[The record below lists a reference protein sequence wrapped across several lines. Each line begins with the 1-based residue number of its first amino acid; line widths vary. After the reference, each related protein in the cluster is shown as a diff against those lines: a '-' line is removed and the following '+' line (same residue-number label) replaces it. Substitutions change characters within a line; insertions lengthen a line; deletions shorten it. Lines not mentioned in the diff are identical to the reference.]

1 MAHVQSACSK
11 NSFGLAFNHEGAW
24 NGPCP
29 EHTFMQ
35 KARLTPVQLRLWPGG
50 GGAAPAL
57 RLEVCGHA
65 GLAWAEQ
72 GQEHPQ
78 VLGTRSQY
86 APLEK
91 GGRQFMAALC
101 RWLAVPHTPLLCFS
115 CLQLM
120 TCQFA
125 ADFFLLSNFCYSFL
139 LFYCLTLAVRAF

>member
-11 NSFGLAFNHEGAW
+11 NSFGSAFNHEGAW

-57 RLEVCGHA
+57 GLEVCGHA

-78 VLGTRSQY
+78 VLGTRSQC

-91 GGRQFMAALC
+91 GGGSSGLHCAG
-101 RWLAVPHTPLLCFS
+101 
-115 CLQLM
+115 CLQ
-120 TCQFA
+120 F
-125 ADFFLLSNFCYSFL
+125 
-139 LFYCLTLAVRAF
+139 LTLSSSASAVSS